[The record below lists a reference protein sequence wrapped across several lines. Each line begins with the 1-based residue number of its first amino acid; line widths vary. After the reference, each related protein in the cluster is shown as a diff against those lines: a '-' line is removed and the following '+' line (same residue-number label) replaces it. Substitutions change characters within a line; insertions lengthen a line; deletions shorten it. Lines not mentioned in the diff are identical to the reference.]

1 MTNTPIHPWNVPGA
15 PADFSVSVKRDDL
28 TGCAV
33 TGNKVRKLEF
43 LMAEAVEQG
52 CRHVITCGSIMSNH
66 CRAVAVCA
74 RQLGMTPHLLLCTD
88 AKDMKGCGIKGNML
102 LNHLCGANMYLVP
115 RDCHIAPRM
124 EQLAQHIHLC
134 VLVNRVW
141 GANIYLVPKYC
152 PYLTHMAPRMEQLA
166 QHIQSTRGESSCL
179 IPNGGSNMVGIF
191 GYLTAFEELRQ
202 QGVMEQYDDL
212 VFACSGGV
220 AGWAIGNYLTGSHL
234 KLHGI
239 CLSQDAAHYYQVVEE
254 SLEALGLGHLK
265 ARDLL
270 RVVDQYKGRG
280 YGLSTQEE
288 LEFIHQVA
296 MKTSVVLDPVYT
308 GKATLGMVTEMN
320 NHPDAFKGRRVL
332 YIHTGGMF
340 GLFDGRMTPFLEEKE
355 ERQPCVKMW
364 PTLDDSPL

>member
-1 MTNTPIHPWNVPGA
+1 MFGQLETYDAPEWASALNCIPKKRIRLAMTNTPIHPWKVPGA

-28 TGCAV
+28 TGCALS
-33 TGNKVRKLEF
+33 GNKVRKLEF

-52 CRHVITCGSIMSNH
+52 CRHVITCGSIQSNH

-74 RQLGMTPHLLLCTD
+74 RRLGMIPHLLLRTEAEDVKEC
-88 AKDMKGCGIKGNML
+88 GCEGNVL
-102 LNHLCGANMYLVP
+102 LNRLF
-115 RDCHIAPRM
+115 
-124 EQLAQHIHLC
+124 
-134 VLVNRVW
+134 

-152 PYLTHMAPRMEQLA
+152 SYLTHLAPRMEQLA
-166 QHIQSTRGESSCL
+166 QHIQSTNGESSYL
-179 IPNGGSNMVGIF
+179 VPVGGSNTVGLF

-202 QGVMEQYDDL
+202 QGVTEQYDDL
-212 VFACSGGV
+212 VFPCGSGGTA
-220 AGWAIGNYLTGSHL
+220 AGLAIANYLSGSNL
-234 KLHGI
+234 RLHGI
-239 CLSQDAAHYYQVVEE
+239 SVSDNAAYFYQHVEE
-254 SLEALGLGHLK
+254 CLEALGLGHLK

-270 RVVDQYKGRG
+270 RVVDGYKGRG
-280 YGLSTQEE
+280 YGLSTTQE

-320 NHPDAFKGRRVL
+320 NHPEAFEGRRVL